1 MWGSIK
7 VILLRVLYECF
18 PRTLRTPLNSPYS
31 PNTLYSPNELN
42 RVKHFEP
49 LGL

>member
-7 VILLRVLYECF
+7 VILLRVLYECL
-18 PRTLRTPLNSPYS
+18 PRTLRTPLNSPYHPVHS
-31 PNTLYSPNELN
+31 K